1 MLHRP
6 KVQVSCIAIR
16 NNQIA
21 LIKRLD
27 RKSVTY
33 NHLIP
38 PGGHVELHETL
49 EQTCIR
55 EMAEETGLHV
65 SGLELKGVV
74 SFLTYT
80 SSEHG
85 VCFFYIARHV
95 TGELALNEPEKL
107 SPHWVPIDDISSHPQ
122 IPDYYKQIIARV
134 LGDHE
139 FINARVE
146 WSTPG
151 DQGICSFVKGGLVL
165 V

>member
-16 NNQIA
+16 DNQIA

-49 EQTCIR
+49 EQTCTR

-80 SSEHG
+80 GSDHG
-85 VCFFYIARHV
+85 VCFFFIAHHAQ
-95 TGELALNEPEKL
+95 GELALNEPEKL
-107 SPHWVPIDDISSHPQ
+107 RPYWIPIMDISSHPQ
-122 IPDYYKQIIARV
+122 IPDYYKQIIAR
-134 LGDHE
+134 LIGDNG

-146 WSTPG
+146 WFSP
-151 DQGICSFVKGGLVL
+151 DNRSNCSFVEGGLVL
-165 V
+165 A